1 MKELNIKNRTQ
12 VETWWRWYRNEES
25 YRFSQHVGKQY
36 TYGKGLE
43 ELSEIERLK
52 LENKRKD
59 IELDILKSTRYWKG
73 SGTNSSHRF
82 SGSIKSKIF
91 NQIDT
96 RSIKHT

>member
-1 MKELNIKNRTQ
+1 MVSK
-12 VETWWRWYRNEES
+12 WES
-25 YRFSQHVGKQY
+25 YRFSQQVGKQY

-43 ELSEIERLK
+43 ELSEVEQLK
-52 LENKRKD
+52 LEKKRYRIGYFKKYKAL
-59 IELDILKSTRYWKG
+59 ERKC
-73 SGTNSSHRF
+73 TNSSHRF